1 MLGKTQYLYPI
12 NDTVTE
18 ILTDS
23 AHSPSSRIKSLD
35 ILRGAAIIGV
45 ITVHIM
51 FGMGRGVDGD
61 VAAGFNVAELVY
73 AGLPMFMVIT
83 GYFYRSGRRY
93 IDNVKHRVVP
103 VILVLIIST
112 VFLTSIM
119 YGYMWV
125 LGYDLSNYDLFND
138 IMTIIIGKE
147 CFNTIGVDGFT
158 AGAVLAPYDISAG
171 YYYLQILTVGLLIF
185 YAIADHVLDDWR
197 KTVTAIFAL
206 LSMTALY
213 LELVNIQLPFSA
225 QLGPVVASF
234 LLLGAL
240 MGRYN
245 VANFIENGYH
255 ERKYWLIFGA
265 FIIAAVASV
274 ILFPSGMNLYNS
286 KFGANGAL
294 SVFTFLFL
302 SITCGA
308 VLWYI
313 TALLIKVPVVSAIF
327 TYAGLNSIILFTQH
341 MFVAKLITAPFYTLG
356 TKYWVTV
363 DSIGMRF
370 VILMVTLGLLFGM
383 CHFLHRLRNDVP
395 DETADDD
402 TTYASR

>member
-1 MLGKTQYLYPI
+1 M
-12 NDTVTE
+12 
-18 ILTDS
+18 TDS
-23 AHSPSSRIKSLD
+23 AHSPNSRIKSLD

-61 VAAGFNVAELVY
+61 VAGGFNVAELVY

-83 GYFYRSGRRY
+83 GYFYKSGRKY

-125 LGYDLSNYDLFND
+125 LGYDLSSYDLFSD

-147 CFNTIGVDGFT
+147 CFSTIGVDGFT

-171 YYYLQILTVGLLIF
+171 FYYLQILTVGLLIF

-197 KTVTAIFAL
+197 KTVTAMFAL

-240 MGRYN
+240 LGRYN
-245 VANFIENGYH
+245 VAYYIENGYH
-255 ERKYWLIFGA
+255 YKKYWIIFFG
-265 FIIAAVASV
+265 FVIAAVASV
-274 ILFPSGMNLYNS
+274 ILFPSGMTLYNS
-286 KFGANGAL
+286 KFGSNGAL

-302 SITCGA
+302 STTCGA

-313 TALLIKVPVVSAIF
+313 TAFLIKVPVVSTIF

-341 MFVAKLITAPFYTLG
+341 MFIAKLITAPFYTIG
-356 TKYWVTV
+356 TEFWVTV
-363 DSIGMRF
+363 DSLGMRF
-370 VILMVTLGLLFGM
+370 VILMATLGLLFGL
-383 CHFLHRLRNDVP
+383 CHFVHRLKDVP
-395 DETADDD
+395 EENVDDD
-402 TTYASR
+402 ATYASR

>member
-1 MLGKTQYLYPI
+1 M
-12 NDTVTE
+12 
-18 ILTDS
+18 TDS
-23 AHSPSSRIKSLD
+23 AHSPSSRIRSLD

-51 FGMGRGVDGD
+51 FGAGRGVDGD
-61 VAAGFNVAELVY
+61 VAGGFNVAELVY

-83 GYFYRSGRRY
+83 GYFYKSGRSY
-93 IDNVKHRVVP
+93 MDNVKHRVVP
-103 VILVLIIST
+103 VILVLVIST

-119 YGYMWV
+119 FGYMWM
-125 LGYDLSNYDLFND
+125 LGYDLSDYDLFSD
-138 IMTIIIGKE
+138 ILAIIVGKE
-147 CFNTIGVDGFT
+147 CFSTIGVDGFT

-171 YYYLQILTVGLLIF
+171 YYYLQILAVGLLIF

-197 KTVTAIFAL
+197 KTVTAMFAL

-240 MGRYN
+240 LGRYN
-245 VANFIENGYH
+245 VANYIENGY
-255 ERKYWLIFGA
+255 RQKKYWIIFFG
-265 FIIAAVASV
+265 FVLAAVASV

-286 KFGANGAL
+286 RFGANGAL

-308 VLWYI
+308 VLWFI
-313 TALLIKVPVVSAIF
+313 TAFLIRVPVVSTVF

-341 MFVAKLITAPFYTLG
+341 MFIAKLITAPFYTIG
-356 TKYWVTV
+356 TEYWATV
-363 DSIGMRF
+363 DSIGTRF
-370 VILMVTLGLLFGM
+370 AILMATLVLLFALS
-383 CHFLHRLRNDVP
+383 HFLHRAFNDVP
-395 DETADDD
+395 EENVDENPAYT
-402 TTYASR
+402 SR